1 MFSVKFFWNSIAA
14 PLKCICKKI
23 EFSATHGGVKEAEKN
38 PPVKYNRLT
47 NTLLNCYLQKYT
59 PKMKSFLT
67 ILHLEFSYQ
76 NLDPNILAIFWIRNW
91 FDTFFQILV
100 HNHFSKSQ
108 IASLNLFCHIKVK
121 ILDFRIS
128 FLVWAN
134 LY

>member
-1 MFSVKFFWNSIAA
+1 MY
-14 PLKCICKKI
+14 LQKKI

-47 NTLLNCYLQKYT
+47 NTLLNCYLQKYSET
-59 PKMKSFLT
+59 NTSKMKSFLT

-108 IASLNLFCHIKVK
+108 IAPLNLF
-121 ILDFRIS
+121 
-128 FLVWAN
+128 
-134 LY
+134 